1 MSVSPVLPL
10 IVSQEISERS
20 ISLFLKIPGDLYY
33 FKGHFPGFPIVAGV
47 VQLHWA
53 VTFAQHFFDLPK
65 AVRDVSKMKFSNLM
79 RPDDS
84 VYLTLILDDDKQLV
98 SYRFDCEDK
107 NYATGCFSY

>member
-10 IVSQEISERS
+10 IVSQEIAERS

-33 FKGHFPGFPIVAGV
+33 LEGHFPGFPIVAGV

-84 VYLTLILDDDKQLV
+84 VCLTLILDDDKQLV